1 MIGRFSALHRCPV
14 VVSHYLAS
22 EPGIKD
28 GVRLIRIT
36 DDRQTANAIDL
47 KLCRNKRRAFSLMD
61 ALVVNELP
69 EFVSLPPAS
78 DGGNW
83 NGGISAVTAT
93 SSGTIF
99 APLRHAGTAS
109 LPSVHEGNDI
119 VNRDSLQYDLYNIS
133 IVATGDVAS
142 AVFRNMPAF
151 LSASFFSGPGNSTGR
166 FPMVRLPRSG
176 V

>member
-1 MIGRFSALHRCPV
+1 
-14 VVSHYLAS
+14 LAS